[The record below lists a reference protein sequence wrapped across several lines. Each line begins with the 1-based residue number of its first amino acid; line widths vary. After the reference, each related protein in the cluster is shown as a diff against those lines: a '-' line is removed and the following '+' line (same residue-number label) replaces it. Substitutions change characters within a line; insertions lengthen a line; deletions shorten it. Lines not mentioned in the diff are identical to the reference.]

1 MGLLLIIGTYNEA
14 ATIDSVVERALFAC
28 RGAGINVEL
37 LVVDDASPDGTA
49 ELVAKLAT
57 EEPAVHLLERPEK
70 LGLGSALRAGIR
82 WGLERDY
89 TAFGFMDGDL
99 SHDPHDLP
107 RLVASLDEGD
117 LVIGSRYVAGGGV
130 VGWPAFRRRLSEFG
144 NAYVRAATGVSAR
157 DTTAGFRVFRRHL
170 IESIDIDTMRAEG
183 YSFEIDLTLRS
194 WRGGYRIIEVPITFR
209 ERTEG
214 VSKMST
220 SIVAEAVWRVLVWGL
235 QGPRRPAPAKTP
247 AADPPP
253 GEP

>member
-14 ATIDSVVERALFAC
+14 ATIGPVIEDALAAC
-28 RGAGINVEL
+28 RGAGVGADL

-49 ELVAKLAT
+49 DLVTKLAK
-57 EEPAVHLLERPEK
+57 EEAAVHLLERPEK

-82 WGLERDY
+82 WGLEREY
-89 TAFGFMDGDL
+89 TTFGFMDGDL
-99 SHDPHDLP
+99 SHDPNDLP
-107 RLVASLDEGD
+107 RLVAALGTAD
-117 LVIGSRYVAGGGV
+117 LAIGSRYVPGGAV
-130 VGWPAFRRRLSEFG
+130 VGWPAFRRWLSQLG
-144 NAYVRAATGVSAR
+144 NAYVRAATGVRAK
-157 DTTAGFRVFRRHL
+157 DTTAGFRVFRRQL

-220 SIVAEAVWRVLVWGL
+220 GIVAEAVWRVLVWGL
-235 QGPRRPAPAKTP
+235 QGPRRPAPPTS
-247 AADPPP
+247 P
-253 GEP
+253 GG